1 MRFCVI
7 GPENSHHFLN
17 QSDARIKSLR
27 AERVYPAC
35 SLLPHAWKE
44 IRNVQKRRFPFNAQ
58 CIHLFVLSIV
68 LSRSRIFNFGT
79 NNIFSPELIV
89 NELRFER

>member
-27 AERVYPAC
+27 AERV
-35 SLLPHAWKE
+35 K
-44 IRNVQKRRFPFNAQ
+44 
-58 CIHLFVLSIV
+58 
-68 LSRSRIFNFGT
+68 
-79 NNIFSPELIV
+79 LISEKV
-89 NELRFER
+89 GQAGVRY